1 MSRTVKIV
9 LIAGGVLVLA
19 MGTCVGGAAWWIS
32 SAKEGIVAMV
42 DRVQTEAEAFGTQTD
57 QQGCLD
63 ESVAR
68 NVACA
73 GLICSAEVSIFLG
86 LCLDVAQSTEGFCDD
101 VPPMSEIMTSIRWR
115 LDTCSRLAGSSEQ
128 RCTRLLA
135 EWQRHCDRT

>member
-1 MSRTVKIV
+1 M
-9 LIAGGVLVLA
+9 LA

-32 SAKEGIVAMV
+32 SRAEGMIAMAEG
-42 DRVQTEAEAFGTQTD
+42 VQIEAEAFGTRTD

-73 GLICSAEVSIFLG
+73 GLICSVEVSIFLG
-86 LCLDVAQSTEGFCDD
+86 LCLEAAQSTEGFCDD

-115 LDTCSRLAGSSEQ
+115 LEACSKLADPSEQ
-128 RCTRLLA
+128 RCTRLVA
-135 EWQRHCDRT
+135 EWQRHCHPT